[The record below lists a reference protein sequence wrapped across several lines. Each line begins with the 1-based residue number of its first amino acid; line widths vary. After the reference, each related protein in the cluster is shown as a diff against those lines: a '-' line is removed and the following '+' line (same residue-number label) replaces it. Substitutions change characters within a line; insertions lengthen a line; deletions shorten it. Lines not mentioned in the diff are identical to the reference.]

1 MIDQCDPTIATWSK
15 NGDSFVVK
23 DVDTFAST
31 VLPMYFKHSNFS
43 SFARQLN
50 FYGFRKLR
58 SDPILLTKPTPPTP
72 TGRMPVHNPNVGG
85 KVGSDDAASA
95 TSKSKSKSKSSTNN
109 HGDEDEDEASYV
121 RFYHE
126 KFQKN
131 KPELL
136 HTIRR
141 ATTKSYHPDHPHHHS
156 NSNSTNTGG
165 VGVSQEI
172 ISALKSE
179 VTVLTNY
186 ITQFKSDTDHKLS
199 ALNMEYNRRMN
210 TLTSDYNKLAQIVH
224 QLLLSSSLNQHHQ
237 PISPQQQLASSQY
250 HQHSLPLPQQQEP
263 RNTLLHHIQH
273 NILSNTNT
281 NTNNNLNSS
290 AMTTTNTSVVSGT
303 TSTGITR
310 PEDVVSAASLLSM
323 TNKLPI
329 IVNNGNS
336 SSSSGGDND
345 DSSSTLLSSSYNAAS
360 ATAGS
365 TLRVPSV
372 SLVSSSYPSSSS
384 KQQHIPTNAEEEED

>member
-1 MIDQCDPTIATWSK
+1 
-15 NGDSFVVK
+15 
-23 DVDTFAST
+23 
-31 VLPMYFKHSNFS
+31 MYFKHSNFS

-72 TGRMPVHNPNVGG
+72 TGRMPVHNPNAGG
-85 KVGSDDAASA
+85 KVGSDDAASS
-95 TSKSKSKSKSSTNN
+95 TSKSKSKSSINN

-156 NSNSTNTGG
+156 HNSSNNTGD

-199 ALNMEYNRRMN
+199 ALTMEYNRRMN
-210 TLTSDYNKLAQIVH
+210 TLTSDYDKLAQIVH
-224 QLLLSSSLNQHHQ
+224 QLLLSSSLNPHHQ

-273 NILSNTNT
+273 NFISNT

-303 TSTGITR
+303 TGTGITR
-310 PEDVVSAASLLSM
+310 PEDVVSVASLLSM

-329 IVNNGNS
+329 VVNNGKS
-336 SSSSGGDND
+336 SSSGGGDND

-365 TLRVPSV
+365 ALRVPSV

-384 KQQHIPTNAEEEED
+384 KQQHIPTNAEEEDD